1 MKPVGLRQLPTDPLR
16 GPKKNLW
23 SQEWR
28 CENSCYLEGAFLSCP
43 SEALTEPSRG
53 SGAAAAASGS
63 LMSLASLGFFNERVD
78 LEKVE
83 GDQLTPL

>member
-1 MKPVGLRQLPTDPLR
+1 MRTPVISRV
-16 GPKKNLW
+16 
-23 SQEWR
+23 
-28 CENSCYLEGAFLSCP
+28 AFLSWP

-53 SGAAAAASGS
+53 SGAVAAASGS

-78 LEKVE
+78 LEKVN